1 MTTDFGIG
9 KNVKTQFK
17 AVVKAVEK
25 MEKNG
30 FVASN
35 AVFSIGEN
43 MKT

>member
-9 KNVKTQFK
+9 KNVKTQF
-17 AVVKAVEK
+17 KAVEK